1 MPYLGEVVIVRP
13 RDLVP
18 ADESA
23 RWWFDV
29 GGPSRLAAQ
38 VCADAQPHVGPSGTG
53 GLHEQVRHPRQDV
66 VGGVGLADPF
76 AEFREHLVRGG
87 APAVDQ
93 PVGEPGR
100 SWSQPEEG
108 PGEERRDD
116 DRRHVV
122 GATDADQQGRDQC
135 HDDEPQEHE
144 RDDQHAVLHRLAD
157 HQAHVPQ
164 AVPEDRDEVGARH
177 PHQERDDEE
186 HEQRQ
191 EERRGFGVVAEE
203 RSDERSDE
211 AEEQARAGD
220 RCHEDEEPHLFSQ
233 GSRGSAIALADR
245 DHGGERRD
253 QRDDRAER
261 DERAWTGPAPSIPV
275 GLT

>member
-1 MPYLGEVVIVRP
+1 MRS

-23 RWWFDV
+23 RRWFDV
-29 GGPSRLAAQ
+29 GGPPRFAAQ
-38 VCADAQPHVGPSGTG
+38 LGAHAQPHVGPPGTG
-53 GLHEQVRHPRQDV
+53 GLHEQMRHPRQDI

-76 AEFREHLVRGG
+76 AELREHLVRGG
-87 APAVDQ
+87 APAVDE
-93 PVGEPGR
+93 PVGEAGR
-100 SWSQPEEG
+100 ARSQPEEG

-122 GATDADQQGRDQC
+122 GATDADQQGRHDGD
-135 HDDEPQEHE
+135 DDEPQHHE
-144 RDDQHAVLHRLAD
+144 GDDQHAVLHRLAD

-164 AVPEDRDEVGARH
+164 AVTEDRDEVGARH

-191 EERRGFGVVAEE
+191 EEGRGFGVVAEE
-203 RSDERSDE
+203 RSHERSDE

-233 GSRGSAIALADR
+233 GSCGSAIALADR
-245 DHGGERRD
+245 DHGGEGRD

-261 DERAWTGPAPSIPV
+261 DERA
-275 GLT
+275 